1 MAALRPSVPFSRK
14 VLDIIY
20 VVIDMKNND
29 KLRGLEIRF
38 YLICHDL
45 VHLTKPIT
53 IQNIFAYFDFL
64 EAIDFTKSIDYG
76 ILKTLAKTIYTEQT
90 NIQPNKVELCNFCY
104 THKIKLKA
112 IQKYVRIQKTV
123 YDATISQIK
132 NEIFYQPT
140 HLQDQVYLEIENFLK
155 LVEKV
160 SNLGVKIDGKV
171 FK

>member
-1 MAALRPSVPFSRK
+1 
-14 VLDIIY
+14 
-20 VVIDMKNND
+20 MKQND

-45 VHLTKPIT
+45 VHLTKPAT
-53 IQNIFAYFDFL
+53 IQNIFAYFEFL
-64 EAIDFTKSIDYG
+64 EAIDFTKELNYD

-104 THKIKLKA
+104 THQVKLSS
-112 IQKYVRIQKTV
+112 IQKYVRVPKTF
-123 YDATISQIK
+123 YDATVSQIQ

-140 HLQDQVYLEIENFLK
+140 HLHDDIYKELENFIN

-160 SNLGVKIDGKV
+160 SNLGVKINAKI
-171 FK
+171 FE